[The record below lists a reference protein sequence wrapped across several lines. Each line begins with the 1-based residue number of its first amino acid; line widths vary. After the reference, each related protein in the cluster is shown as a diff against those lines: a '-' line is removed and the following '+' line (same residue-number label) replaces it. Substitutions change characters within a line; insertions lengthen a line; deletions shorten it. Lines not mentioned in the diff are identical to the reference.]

1 MEKSNDTKKKVKIY
15 HYDNA
20 IVTVEFA
27 DVSEEENERR
37 MKLIHD
43 AARDLIISTMINK
56 KKKEREMNNPETEKT
71 RMHRIR

>member
-1 MEKSNDTKKKVKIY
+1 MTTKTYVY
-15 HYDNA
+15 PNA

-43 AARDLIISTMINK
+43 AARDLIISTMKNK
-56 KKKEREMNNPETEKT
+56 KRLGITDETDAS
-71 RMHRIR
+71 